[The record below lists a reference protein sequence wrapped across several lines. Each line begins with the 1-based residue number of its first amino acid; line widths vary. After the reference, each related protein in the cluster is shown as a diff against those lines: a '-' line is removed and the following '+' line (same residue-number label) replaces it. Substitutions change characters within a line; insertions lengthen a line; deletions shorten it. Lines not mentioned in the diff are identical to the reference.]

1 MNNKID
7 IKLNVF
13 EGPLDLLLHLIEK
26 NKFNIFD
33 IPIVEITDQYL
44 EYLDEMDEEDVG
56 VMSDFLVMAAT
67 LINIKAKML
76 LPAEEIPEEEDE
88 DPRTELVNA
97 LLEYKM
103 YKYAAIEL
111 KDMKLDGGKVFYK
124 GPTIPKEV
132 KDYKEDVDP
141 ADIIRDT
148 TLEKLNAIFTDIMK
162 RQNDRLDPVRS
173 KFGKITKE
181 EITVEDKMVELRSS
195 IKGLRSINFKT
206 LLEKE
211 RGRMNLIVSFLAVLE
226 LIKIGVIEVRQN
238 GLFEDVIIDS
248 LE

>member
-111 KDMKLDGGKVFYK
+111 KDMELDGGKVFYK